1 MGRKRRKDIIQDYLD
16 NQAED
21 SGEESDQNQVSSEE
35 DEKIELYMKPRK
47 REGIL
52 SRIKDENLEDLA
64 EEFNEREIQYNLEK
78 DDEEVIERVHKKP
91 KRKIAHLQTESK
103 VFLVRCMIG
112 QERQICQQLF
122 RKYFEIRGSNP
133 ELIIH
138 SILHLDGVNGVVYIE
153 ANSLQSVTELTTGIN
168 NIQSKYIKLVPH
180 SQF

>member
-1 MGRKRRKDIIQDYLD
+1 
-16 NQAED
+16 
-21 SGEESDQNQVSSEE
+21 
-35 DEKIELYMKPRK
+35 
-47 REGIL
+47 
-52 SRIKDENLEDLA
+52 
-64 EEFNEREIQYNLEK
+64 
-78 DDEEVIERVHKKP
+78 
-91 KRKIAHLQTESK
+91 
-103 VFLVRCMIG
+103 MIG

-180 SQF
+180 SQFQSVMEEDTQDYS